1 MRTIRIL
8 PLIAVLLLTLAC
20 STEQEQMVADDL
32 VPVNLGYTLSAALET
47 RAAAATATLN
57 NSNIEAGGSVVVRIK
72 NHDADASS
80 YINHIY
86 TTASGGVMTPPTP
99 TPYYPTGTNT
109 IDIVAYYPS
118 SASSVFEIS
127 NSQTSSAAYA
137 SSDLMWADTDGDDN
151 ALTNLARTTATRTL
165 KFQHRMAKIIVNAT
179 ASDGAGTISS
189 VKLKNIQPK
198 VTFDAD
204 NGAVTTATTD
214 SEHPVTDVAMLNEG
228 AAVIPAQAI
237 DGTFIEIV
245 TTEGTA
251 AYSLST
257 TLLTGHQYT
266 FNITVNRTSI
276 DANNTITDWDD
287 SATAIV
293 GQAGLTNA
301 LTIAAIEDQEYTG
314 SAITG
319 LSLSV
324 SYNGN
329 TIDPSDYDVYYV
341 DNIEPGVATVAVE
354 YNGLYSAREFNIVVP
369 TNLSELKEWVTAS
382 KAYGKCL
389 SYFVFNDG
397 TISEADD
404 GSAIGRIAYIGAS
417 DVDTSLGGIQN
428 ILVLQKSDEASSMAW
443 YTSSYETSGVSK
455 STTDL
460 SGYSNTST
468 LNSKYGSSY
477 AGGRCWSKG
486 LAVSTASQTQWFLA
500 SRGQWDLMKGADGM
514 GLGDW
519 ERFLN
524 LANITESG
532 PSLYWS
538 SSELNDNTAHHF
550 IISDGSWRDDH
561 RKNGTYRVRACFAF

>member
-1 MRTIRIL
+1 ML
-8 PLIAVLLLTLAC
+8 VGSLLAGCSSDRNLAE
-20 STEQEQMVADDL
+20 TTGR
-32 VPVNLGYTLSAALET
+32 VPISLGYETSDIYKT
-47 RAAAATATLN
+47 RAANGLNSTTLTAGQVKVNVKQHNASWDAANALDYN
-57 NSNIEAGGSVVVRIK
+57 AG
-72 NHDADASS
+72 
-80 YINHIY
+80 
-86 TTASGGVMTPPTP
+86 TGGVLTADVRQF
-99 TPYYPTGTNT
+99 YYEDDGSTV
-109 IDIVAYYPS
+109 DIIAYYPS
-118 SASSVFEIS
+118 TASTTFTVQADQSDDES
-127 NSQTSSAAYA
+127 YKA
-137 SSDLMWADTDGDDN
+137 SDLMWATPIVGQP
-151 ALTNLARTTATRTL
+151 RTPATVTLHLNHQMSKIVIKPTAGIGVT
-165 KFQHRMAKIIVNAT
+165 
-179 ASDGAGTISS
+179 
-189 VKLKNIQPK
+189 K
-198 VTFDAD
+198 VTKIMLKQVNRSATFDQ
-204 NGAVTTATTD
+204 TTGNVELVSPGTTD
-214 SEHPVTDVAMLNEG
+214 DVIVANDASGLTADG
-228 AAVIPAQAI
+228 STYYAAVIPEQTLS
-237 DGTFIEIV
+237 DTFIEI
-245 TTEGTA
+245 EADGQTA
-251 AYSLST
+251 TYCLVASKTFSAGCQYS
-257 TLLTGHQYT
+257 
-266 FNITVNRTSI
+266 FDITVNASALNATNAIS
-276 DANNTITDWDD
+276 DWDD
-287 SATAIV
+287 SETAIV

-301 LTIAAIEDQEYTG
+301 LTIGAIEDQEYTG

-324 SYNGN
+324 SYNGS

-397 TISEADD
+397 TISETDD
-404 GSAIGRIAYIGAS
+404 GSAIGRIAYIGVS
-417 DVDTSLGGIQN
+417 DVDTSLGGTQN

-443 YTSSYETSGVSK
+443 YTSYESSGVSK

-532 PSLYWS
+532 FSLYWS